1 MSPKLQI
8 EAVVFK
14 IIGGYTPQVELQEE
28 TFLRGLHEVMQTVPG
43 GETGD
48 KCRLPGHV
56 CADRDDVEEG
66 MGKSGIQGRW
76 TDGFAKRFERL

>member
-8 EAVVFK
+8 EAVMFK
-14 IIGGYTPQVELQEE
+14 IIGGYAPQVELQEE
-28 TFLRGLHEVMQTVPG
+28 TFLRGLNEVMQTVLG

-48 KCRLPGHV
+48 KCRLPGLV
-56 CADRDDVEEG
+56 CSDRDDDEEG
-66 MGKSGIQGRW
+66 MGKFGIQGRC